1 MAEDSDTGNLII
13 LVGHTKTKVTLE
25 IQITSGLPR
34 ELVLQNSFDM
44 MYIFVLSKPL
54 MIQGLFCRTQEI
66 LIN

>member
-25 IQITSGLPR
+25 IQITSSLPR
-34 ELVLQNSFDM
+34 ELALQNSFDM
-44 MYIFVLSKPL
+44 MYILVLSKSP
-54 MIQGLFCRTQEI
+54 MSHRLFCRTEDI